1 MEKHHA
7 ALLVT
12 FHWIVDEFVLAE
24 VRRVGESLFT
34 KVANVIFFL
43 SVRSKT
49 EVKLSVRFSIDEPK
63 KKTYRM

>member
-12 FHWIVDEFVLAE
+12 FHWIVNEFVLAE
-24 VRRVGESLFT
+24 IRRVGESLLT
-34 KVANVIFFL
+34 KVANVIFLL

-49 EVKLSVRFSIDEPK
+49 EVKLSEWLPVETVK
-63 KKTYRM
+63 KSYRM